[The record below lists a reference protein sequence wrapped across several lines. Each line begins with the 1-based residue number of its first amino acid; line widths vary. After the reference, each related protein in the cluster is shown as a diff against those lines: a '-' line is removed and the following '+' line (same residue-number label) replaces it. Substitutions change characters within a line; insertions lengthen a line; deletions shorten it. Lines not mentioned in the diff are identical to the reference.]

1 MVKKSILRRIKWGN
15 VAIVLAWIVSVI
27 CTWYMCRSTK
37 SYAVTTTGG
46 LVRHSYTLQVGD
58 TIWDVA
64 SNVATSNDDVR
75 EVVYK
80 ILEDNKISNPGV
92 VQPGQTIYIYLE
104 RKQ

>member
-1 MVKKSILRRIKWGN
+1 MVKKSILRRIKWDN
-15 VAIVLAWIVSVI
+15 VAVVFTWIVAII
-27 CTWYMCRSTK
+27 CIGYMCYSTK
-37 SYAVTTTGG
+37 SYAVTTTDG

-64 SNVATSNDDVR
+64 SNVSTSNDDVR

-80 ILEDNKISNPGV
+80 ILEDNKISNPSA

>member
-15 VAIVLAWIVSVI
+15 VAIVLACIVSI
-27 CTWYMCRSTK
+27 IYIGYMCYSTK
-37 SYAVTTTGG
+37 SYAITTTGG

-64 SNVATSNDDVR
+64 SNVATPNDDVR

-80 ILEDNKISNPGV
+80 ILEDNKISNPSV

>member
-1 MVKKSILRRIKWGN
+1 MVKKSILRRIKWDN
-15 VAIVLAWIVSVI
+15 VAVVFTWIVAII
-27 CTWYMCRSTK
+27 CIGYMYYNTK
-37 SYAVTTTGG
+37 TYAVTTTGG

-64 SNVATSNDDVR
+64 SNVSTSNDDVR

-80 ILEDNKISNPGV
+80 ILEDNKISNPSA
-92 VQPGQTIYIYLE
+92 VQAGQTIYIYLE